1 MEWKEQ
7 AWQALTPTVTT
18 KTLVKFCQNFD
29 IVGLRDGGCVVDEN
43 ILFKLEKGEYVLSK
57 HMVDKF
63 KDAGIYLPRRRG
75 KKLGSIQMPAD

>member
-18 KTLVKFCQNFD
+18 D
-29 IVGLRDGGCVVDEN
+29 IVGLRDGGCVVDN
-43 ILFKLEKGEYVLSK
+43 KNTLYKLHKGEYVLSK

-63 KDAGIYLPRRRG
+63 KDAGVYLPRRRG
-75 KKLGSIQMPAD
+75 KKLGSIQMPSD